1 MRVLFSVLLM
11 TLCGSLGALFFKR
24 GAAEL
29 DDLTDL
35 RAVLRSTRLWL
46 GGCFY
51 LAGAGMNILLLRA
64 LPYSVVY
71 PLTSLTYVWSLALSA
86 FILHERVTARKLL
99 GVGTVCLGVF
109 LLMR

>member
-1 MRVLFSVLLM
+1 MRYLLCVLLM

-24 GAAEL
+24 GAA
-29 DDLTDL
+29 DMTGL
-35 RAVLRSTRLWL
+35 RAMLTSPRLWA

-51 LAGAGMNILLLRA
+51 LAGAGLNILLLRV

-71 PLTSLTYVWSLALSA
+71 PLTSLTYVWSLVLSA
-86 FILHERVTARKLL
+86 LILRERVSAGKLL
-99 GVGTVCLGVF
+99 GVGAVCLGVF